1 MRFRLMERDN
11 QGNKTGPH
19 SMGKVVRGKFSEK
32 YKRGDII
39 TTDEPLD
46 TLFRGKFERLDGG
59 GPSPEPAEPRRR
71 KGRK

>member
-1 MRFRLMERDN
+1 MKFRLMEKDA
-11 QGNKTGPH
+11 QGNKTGSH
-19 SMGKVVRGKFSEK
+19 SQGKVVRGRFSER
-32 YKRGDII
+32 YRAGDII

-46 TLFRGKFERLDGG
+46 KLFRGKFERLDG